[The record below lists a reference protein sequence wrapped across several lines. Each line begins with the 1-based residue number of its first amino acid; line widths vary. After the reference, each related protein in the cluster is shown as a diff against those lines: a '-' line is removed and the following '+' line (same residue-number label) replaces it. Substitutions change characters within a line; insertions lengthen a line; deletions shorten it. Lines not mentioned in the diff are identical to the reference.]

1 MMNHKDFPSMS
12 EEFDRRVRDTLDNLP
27 VRPQRVRRFTG
38 KRIAAVG
45 LAAALCL
52 GGTAFAAS
60 DLPQQISRHFQLLFH
75 GSDEA
80 LLRDYAVT
88 PAPGALMAENDEYR
102 VSVES
107 VLFDESAGVGV
118 VSLHLEDKRAN
129 GSMPFGTTGTL
140 AQYKSDDLVWSNL
153 AECMANEEGQL
164 LFEILYGD
172 ADSTDWCAGKFYLD
186 ESRST
191 GKDYY
196 IEGAFIPVGDYRQ
209 EAGPLRL
216 EVRQQRNYANSA
228 DDMMMPKPLLT
239 VELPAFEQMPYYRSA
254 DGLVTLS
261 QIGLRVY
268 DPAIHCMVDELDYIA
283 VKLKNGETLVVQDEE
298 NQIDRTLYALGQ
310 YSSDIAESSDVATYV
325 LAKTFDLKN
334 VQAIVLNDI
343 EYPLSD

>member
-1 MMNHKDFPSMS
+1 MMNHKDFPSMT
-12 EEFDRRVRDTLDNLP
+12 EEFDRRVRDTLDSLP
-27 VRPQRVRRFTG
+27 VQPKRVRRFTG

-60 DLPQQISRHFQLLFH
+60 DLPQQISRQFQLLFQ

-80 LLRDYAVT
+80 LLRDYTVT
-88 PAPGALMAENDEYR
+88 PAPGALMAETDEYR

-107 VLFDESAGVGV
+107 VLFDESAGAGV

-129 GSMPFGTTGTL
+129 ATMPFGTIGTL
-140 AQYKSDDLVWSNL
+140 AQYKGDDLVWSNL
-153 AECMANEEGQL
+153 AECIANEDGQL
-164 LFEILYGD
+164 AFEILYGD

-209 EAGPLRL
+209 DAGPLRL
-216 EVRQQRNYANSA
+216 EITEQGEYTTSEDGEMRLKQL
-228 DDMMMPKPLLT
+228 MT
-239 VELPAFEQMPYYRSA
+239 VTLPAFEQMPYYRSA
-254 DGLVTLS
+254 DGMITLS

-283 VKLKNGETLVVQDEE
+283 VKMKNGETLVVRDEE

-310 YSSDIAESSDVATYV
+310 YFSDIAENCDVGTYV

-334 VQAIVLNDI
+334 VQAIVLNDT

>member
-12 EEFDRRVRDTLDNLP
+12 EEFDRRVRDTLDSLP
-27 VRPQRVRRFTG
+27 VQPKRVRRFTG

-60 DLPQQISRHFQLLFH
+60 DLPQQISRQFQLLFQ

-80 LLRDYAVT
+80 LLRDYTVT
-88 PAPGALMAENDEYR
+88 PAPGALLAENDEYR

-107 VLFDESAGVGV
+107 VLFDESAGAGV
-118 VSLHLEDKRAN
+118 VSLHLEDKRTN
-129 GSMPFGTTGTL
+129 GSMPFDTTGTL
-140 AQYKSDDLVWSNL
+140 AQYQGDDIAWSGL
-153 AECMANEEGQL
+153 SECIANKDGQL
-164 LFEILYGD
+164 AFEVLYGG
-172 ADSTDWCAGKFYLD
+172 ADSTDWCASKFYLD
-186 ESRST
+186 ESRSG

-209 EAGPLRL
+209 DAGLLRL
-216 EVRQQRNYANSA
+216 EVSQQGEYTTRE
-228 DDMMMPKPLLT
+228 DGMMTLEPILT
-239 VELPAFEQMPYYRSA
+239 VTLPAFEQMPYYRSA

-261 QIGLRVY
+261 QIGLRVC
-268 DPAIHCMVDELDYIA
+268 DPEMQTVVDDLDYIA
-283 VKLKNGETLVVQDEE
+283 VKMKNGETLVVQDEE

-310 YSSDIAESSDVATYV
+310 TSGDDVEGYDVGTYV
-325 LAKTFDLKN
+325 LAKIFDLKN
-334 VQAIVLNDI
+334 VQAIVLNDT